1 MVLVITKNNNI
12 LEMVNKYISEKEI
25 NVENVE
31 NSFNEYVEKNLLKK
45 NLENF
50 NKIIVNIT
58 DFNEESEQILKSIAK
73 IKIIYNIQIIVIA
86 INYKAGNTLLSEL
99 FNIGIYDFITSTD
112 GEIQREEWIKAL
124 DGNNYIDSIKYK
136 IKPNQKKKIKRVS
149 RLKLKNKIKD
159 EKQVS
164 QIVLSC
170 FYGFKEFC
178 SIFLYV
184 ILSFLVSVGATA
196 LVNSNIR
203 NILIEIIKGGK

>member
-136 IKPNQKKKIKRVS
+136 IKPNQKKKIKRVN

-170 FYGFKEFC
+170 FYSFKEFC